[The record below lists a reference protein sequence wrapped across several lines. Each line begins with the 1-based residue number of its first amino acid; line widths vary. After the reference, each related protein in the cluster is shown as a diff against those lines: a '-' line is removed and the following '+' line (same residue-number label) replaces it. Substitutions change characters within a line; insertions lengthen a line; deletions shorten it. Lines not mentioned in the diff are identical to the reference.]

1 VVAASRRGRGLPH
14 RSAVWVSVVLSL
26 LAVAATPAKPAEA
39 GPANRA
45 GAVADAAAGRIAA
58 DPIAHDPTVIKQGR
72 YYYSIITG
80 DIATRT
86 YLPIRRSTD
95 LLHWTLLGTV
105 FTTPPAWVVA
115 ELGVTPG
122 DFWAPDINFFDGEYH
137 LYYAA
142 SSFGTNN
149 SVIGLATNRTLDP
162 SSADYRWVDRGMVIR
177 SRTTDN
183 VNAIDP
189 DVVFDAHGSPW
200 LSFGSFWD
208 GIKMRRLDRATG
220 LLSAADTTLYP
231 LASRGGASIEGPS
244 IVRRGRY
251 YYLFA
256 SLDFC
261 CRGVNSDYRLV
272 VGRSTSLAGP
282 YVDRDGVA
290 MLDGGGTD
298 LLRGYN
304 EFRGP
309 GGGDVFTDGHADYL
323 AHHYY
328 DTEDG
333 GAPKLSVRRISWKDG
348 WPGLGDP
355 LSGSIRV
362 GHGSAYFTVVNRSSR
377 AAMDNPTCGFEGA
390 DIRLNTPSAGTC
402 QQWRPE
408 DRGDGYASLLNRYS
422 NKVAEVAACVNADG
436 ARVAL
441 WGWLANDC
449 QRFRSVATDSGWSR
463 IENRL
468 AGRVLE
474 AAGCGGAGTAIQT
487 FTWLGNACQ
496 QFRFDPVGDVLVSDT
511 TGRSVLDVARCG
523 GRDGGRVVAGAR
535 RASECQLWRF
545 VDTDEGYYRIVNRRS
560 GRPLT
565 VTTGTD
571 GLPRLALG
579 DRNDASAA
587 SQWRIEAVDG
597 GGHRLVNR
605 NGLAAELTRH
615 DTGAGT
621 PDDSTRQR
629 LLLLTP

>member
-1 VVAASRRGRGLPH
+1 LTT
-14 RSAVWVSVVLSL
+14 L
-26 LAVAATPAKPAEA
+26 LAMCASPAIPASATAPAAGT
-39 GPANRA
+39 
-45 GAVADAAAGRIAA
+45 GRIAS

-80 DIATRT
+80 DIGTRT

-95 LLHWTLLGTV
+95 RLHWTLLGTV

-115 ELGVTPG
+115 ELGLTPG
-122 DFWAPDINFFDGEYH
+122 DFWAPDINFFHGEYH

-149 SVIGLATNRTLDP
+149 SVIGLATNKTLDP
-162 SSADYRWVDRGMVIR
+162 DSADYRWVDRGMVIR

-183 VNAIDP
+183 FNAIDP
-189 DVVFDAHGSPW
+189 DVVFDAHGTPW

-220 LLSAADTTLYP
+220 LLSAADQTLYP
-231 LASRGGASIEGPS
+231 LASRSGASIEGPS
-244 IVRRGRY
+244 IVRHGRF

-261 CRGVNSDYRLV
+261 CRGVNSDYRVV

-290 MLDGGGTD
+290 MLAGGGTD

-309 GGGDVFTDGHADYL
+309 GGGDVFSDGHADYF

-333 GAPKLSVRRISWKDG
+333 GAPKLSVRRISWADG
-348 WPGLGDP
+348 WPSLGDP
-355 LSGSIRV
+355 LSGSSRV
-362 GHGSAYFTVVNRSSR
+362 GHGNAYFTVVNRSSG
-377 AAMDNPTCGFEGA
+377 AAMDNPTCGYEGA
-390 DIRLNTPSAGTC
+390 DIRLSAPSASTC

-408 DRGDGYASLLNRYS
+408 DRGGGYVSLLNRQS

-441 WGWLANDC
+441 WGWLNNDC
-449 QRFRSVATDSGWSR
+449 QMFRSVATDNGWSR

-474 AAGCGGAGTAIQT
+474 AAGCGGAGSAVQA

-496 QFRFDPVGDVLVSDT
+496 QFRFDPVGDVLIADT
-511 TGRSVLDVARCG
+511 TGRLVLDVARCG
-523 GRDGGRVVAGAR
+523 KHDDRRVVASVR
-535 RASECQLWRF
+535 RPSDCQLWRF
-545 VDTDEGYYRIVNRRS
+545 ANTEEGYYRIVNRRN
-560 GRPLT
+560 GRPIT
-565 VTTGTD
+565 VTTGAD
-571 GLPRLALG
+571 GLPRLVLG
-579 DRNDASAA
+579 DRNETSAA
-587 SQWRIEAVDG
+587 AQWRIEAVDG
-597 GGHRLVNR
+597 GYRLVNR
-605 NGLAAELTRH
+605 DGRAAELTRH
-615 DTGAGT
+615 GAGAGT
-621 PDDSTRQR
+621 PDGSGPQR